1 MCGYA
6 LALAKEI
13 VRNIA
18 THNQYS
24 DTDSTPT
31 TPGLARPRPTM
42 AGGLQWGTGE

>member
-18 THNQYS
+18 TRNQYS

-31 TPGLARPRPTM
+31 TPGLARPTNM